1 MQIQPQF
8 MTLNQLLS
16 GRLFKIPEY
25 QRAYSW
31 GAKQRDD
38 LFSDIRKVRGGD
50 TGHFMATMVGL
61 RRKTIRIAADAFTE
75 LEVVDGQQRL
85 TTITLLLRALEKKL
99 TDGDSTAKK
108 LAADLASLLVKG
120 DDLSLLLL
128 QTNHD
133 SSHIFVDYVRDGR
146 KPDRVSVCTSA
157 DQNLFDAILQCEAF
171 VAEWAEEGGCVD
183 LLAIIR
189 NQLFVIFHEIDNE
202 SLVYTVFEVLN
213 SRGLDVT
220 WFDKMKAMLMAVV
233 FEHGDAGGKAG
244 TIEELHSIWKDIYRT
259 IGVRQT
265 LNRETLRFAASLRA
279 DEMPRRPLSEEDAV
293 AELMRQCGD
302 SPKKAVALSKWILRV
317 SEAEDRL
324 LGNHRLRAVS
334 QIVQARLV
342 AISIMLRKFA
352 GPVEKRLLE
361 TWENVTFRI
370 YGIANRDA
378 RTAVG
383 DYVRLAWAIL
393 NSDLPEDDVHVQLKS
408 IAKDVVSLQEAVE
421 KLRAVD
427 LYTGRAETV
436 RYLLYRYDEFL
447 AQKAGQKLNESQ
459 WNKVWADEPSKSIE
473 HIKPQ
478 SSGLSYVHH
487 LGNLTLLPPGTNSKL
502 KDKDPRDKATTY
514 ETCGLL
520 GTVEVARLVK
530 KGTWSA
536 KSVREREAGL
546 IRWALAAWKD

>member
-8 MTLNQLLS
+8 MTLNQLLN

-38 LFSDIRKVRGGD
+38 LFSDIRKVRGSD

-99 TDGDSTAKK
+99 TEGDSTAKK

-120 DDLSLLLL
+120 DDLCLLLL

-146 KPDRVSVCTSA
+146 KPDRASVCTSA

-171 VAEWAEEGGCVD
+171 VEEWAEEGGCVD

-220 WFDKMKAMLMAVV
+220 WFDKVKAMLMAVV

-279 DEMPRRPLSEEDAV
+279 DETPRRPLSEEDAV

-361 TWENVTFRI
+361 TWESVTFRI

-393 NSDLPEDDVHVQLKS
+393 NSDLPEDEAHVQLKS
-408 IAKDVVSLQEAVE
+408 IAKNVVSLQEAVE

-520 GTVEVARLVK
+520 GTIEVARLVK

-536 KSVREREAGL
+536 ESVREREAGL
-546 IRWALAAWKD
+546 LRWALAAWKD

>member
-8 MTLNQLLS
+8 MTLNQLLN

-38 LFSDIRKVRGGD
+38 LFSDIRKVRGSD

-99 TDGDSTAKK
+99 TEGDSTAKK

-120 DDLSLLLL
+120 DDLCLLLL

-146 KPDRVSVCTSA
+146 KPDRASVCTSA

-171 VAEWAEEGGCVD
+171 VEEWAEEGGCVD

-361 TWENVTFRI
+361 TWESVTFRI

-393 NSDLPEDDVHVQLKS
+393 NSDLPEDEAHVQLKS
-408 IAKDVVSLQEAVE
+408 IAKNVVSLQEAVE

-520 GTVEVARLVK
+520 GTIEVARLVK

-536 KSVREREAGL
+536 ESVREREAGL
-546 IRWALAAWKD
+546 LRWALAAWKD